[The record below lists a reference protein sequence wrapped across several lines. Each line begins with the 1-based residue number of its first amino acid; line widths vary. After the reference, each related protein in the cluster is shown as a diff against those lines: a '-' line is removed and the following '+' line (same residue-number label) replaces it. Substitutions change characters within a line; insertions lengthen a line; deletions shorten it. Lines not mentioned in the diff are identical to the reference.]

1 MTLILPLLL
10 FLLFVAIAATLY
22 PEGMWGNAITLVN
35 VVTAALLATNFWEP
49 LAKLI
54 EEYVPSFTFF
64 WDYLTLWALFAVI
77 YGIMRT
83 VTDKLSRTKVRFV
96 KVADQVG
103 GAFFAA
109 WVGWVVVCFAA
120 MSLHTAPLSRNFM
133 FGGFDPESRMMAGL
147 APDRQWLG
155 FMQRMSRGPFS
166 RTLGPS
172 ERDQNVYGR
181 ATNADEQ
188 GLAVFDRRAEFL
200 PKYATRR
207 AMLEDYVETKKA
219 VRVPEGEYGS
229 QVPKR

>member
-22 PEGMWGNAITLVN
+22 PEGMWGNAITLIN

-49 LAKLI
+49 LATLI
-54 EEYVPSFTFF
+54 EEQVPSFTFF
-64 WDYLTLWALFAVI
+64 WDYLMLWVLFALI
-77 YGIMRT
+77 YGIMRAA
-83 VTDKLSRTKVRFV
+83 TDKLSRTKVRFLQV
-96 KVADQVG
+96 VDQVG

-120 MSLHTAPLSRNFM
+120 MSLHTAPLGRNFM
-133 FGGFDPESRMMAGL
+133 FGGFDPEARMMAGL

-155 FMQRMSRGPFS
+155 FMQSMSRGPFS
-166 RTLGPS
+166 RNLTPP
-172 ERDQNVYGR
+172 ERDQNTYGR
-181 ATNADEQ
+181 ATHPDEQ
-188 GLAVFDRRAEFL
+188 GLAVFDRRADFL

-207 AMLEDYVETKKA
+207 SMLQEYVETKKV

>member
-1 MTLILPLLL
+1 
-10 FLLFVAIAATLY
+10 
-22 PEGMWGNAITLVN
+22 
-35 VVTAALLATNFWEP
+35 
-49 LAKLI
+49 
-54 EEYVPSFTFF
+54 
-64 WDYLTLWALFAVI
+64 
-77 YGIMRT
+77 
-83 VTDKLSRTKVRFV
+83 
-96 KVADQVG
+96 
-103 GAFFAA
+103 
-109 WVGWVVVCFAA
+109 
-120 MSLHTAPLSRNFM
+120 MSLHTAAVPQLHTAALI
-133 FGGFDPESRMMAGL
+133 ESHDGRQ
-147 APDRQWLG
+147 PDRQWLG

>member
-22 PEGMWGNAITLVN
+22 PEGMWGNAITLIN

-49 LAKLI
+49 LARLI

-64 WDYLTLWALFAVI
+64 WDFLMLWTLFALI
-77 YGIMRT
+77 FGLMRL
-83 VTDKLSRTKVRFV
+83 VTDKLSRTKVRFI
-96 KVADQVG
+96 KVVDQVG
-103 GAFFAA
+103 GGFFAA

-120 MSLHTAPLSRNFM
+120 MSLHTAPLARNFM
-133 FGGFDPESRMMAGL
+133 FGGFDPETRMMLGL
-147 APDRQWLG
+147 APDRKWLG
-155 FMQRMSRGPFS
+155 FMQQMSLGPFS
-166 RTLGPS
+166 RTLPQT
-172 ERDQNVYGR
+172 ERDQNAYGR
-181 ATNADEQ
+181 STNPDEQ
-188 GLAVFDRRAEFL
+188 ALAVFDRNADFL

-207 AMLEDYVETKKA
+207 SMLQDYVETKKA